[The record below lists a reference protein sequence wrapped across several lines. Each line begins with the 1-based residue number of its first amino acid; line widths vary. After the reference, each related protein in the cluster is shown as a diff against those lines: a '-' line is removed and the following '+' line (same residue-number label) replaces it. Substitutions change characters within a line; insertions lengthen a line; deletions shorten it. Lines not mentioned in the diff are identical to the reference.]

1 MVRRL
6 QLHVQLPLIV
16 GAEGYC
22 EMTVGGESRRYA
34 DDGTL
39 LLFDDSFLH
48 EVHNR
53 SSTDRVVLLCDLY
66 HPDLSEDDRRRI
78 SDTFSPPSAS
88 RMAQSEIKSSLISV
102 WSVLA
107 NSMNEGAE
115 LVPFRSLIPRSIW
128 TEVLVTFVRASGAG
142 NDL

>member
-34 DDGTL
+34 DGTL

-78 SDTFSPPSAS
+78 SDTFSPPSAAA
-88 RMAQSEIKSSLISV
+88 RAVLRLGGYLKCVVRLVCCKRTRRQPNVRSE
-102 WSVLA
+102 A
-107 NSMNEGAE
+107 AAAAD
-115 LVPFRSLIPRSIW
+115 
-128 TEVLVTFVRASGAG
+128 TAA
-142 NDL
+142 